1 MRTAI
6 LMKKYCNFPFSLL
19 NQTRF
24 FILLKKKT
32 EKNVPIN
39 KKNLSSEA
47 NIFPNIYMF
56 NFQLDI

>member
-1 MRTAI
+1 
-6 LMKKYCNFPFSLL
+6 MKKYCNFPFSLL

-24 FILLKKKT
+24 FFIKKKK
-32 EKNVPIN
+32 KNVPMN

-47 NIFPNIYMF
+47 NLFPNIYMF